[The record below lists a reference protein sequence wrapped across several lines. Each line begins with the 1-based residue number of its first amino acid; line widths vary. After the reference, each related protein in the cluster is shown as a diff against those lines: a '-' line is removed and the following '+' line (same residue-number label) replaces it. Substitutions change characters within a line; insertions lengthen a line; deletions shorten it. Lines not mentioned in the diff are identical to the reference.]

1 MMRRRE
7 LPIERATN
15 FVLVVNL
22 KTAREL
28 GIEIPPSFLSLVDEV
43 IE

>member
-1 MMRRRE
+1 V
-7 LPIERATN
+7 I
-15 FVLVVNL
+15 NL

-28 GIEIPPSFLSLVDEV
+28 GLTISSLLVAQVDEV